1 MKIVYFASLRR
12 QLGIAEENVVPPAEI
27 ITVEQLIAW
36 LAERSTLHRQV
47 LTAQAR
53 LMVAINQDYASMDS
67 HIGAGD
73 EVAFFPPVTGG

>member
-12 QLGIAEENVVPPAEI
+12 QLGVAEESVAPPDEVT
-27 ITVEQLIAW
+27 TVEQLIAW
-36 LAERSTLHRQV
+36 LAERSTLHRQA
-47 LTAQAR
+47 LTGQAR
-53 LMVAINQDYASMDS
+53 LMVAINQDYAGMDS